1 MAEGNYGGA
10 GTISTCQLVLWDL
23 FQDRDKG
30 LRIHLGDSVEE
41 LKKFNAR
48 RKLKAVVLSAVN
60 SSKWYPYDDTNAD
73 SFSDFGDDEVS
84 ACGKSH
90 HVLCLSSSSSSDEK
104 RVVTR
109 FSLYST

>member
-1 MAEGNYGGA
+1 M
-10 GTISTCQLVLWDL
+10 

-30 LRIHLGDSVEE
+30 LKIHLANTVEE

-48 RKLKAVVLSAVN
+48 RKLKTFILSVVN

-84 ACGKSH
+84 SCGKLYMH
-90 HVLCLSSSSSSDEK
+90 LTYILTTIVF
-104 RVVTR
+104 R
-109 FSLYST
+109 FSRSNNH